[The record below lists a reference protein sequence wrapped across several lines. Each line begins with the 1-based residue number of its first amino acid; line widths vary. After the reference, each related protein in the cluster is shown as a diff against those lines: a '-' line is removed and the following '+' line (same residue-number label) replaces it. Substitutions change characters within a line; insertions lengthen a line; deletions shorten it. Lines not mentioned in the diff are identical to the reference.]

1 MRLRSRFGHAK
12 QAAGQ
17 NHRLESKFWPVRVV
31 GTLNRNA
38 PVGFGERTRPACCRR
53 RRAVGFCL
61 HHLDS
66 RSGLG
71 KWWDEVCG
79 ATPPTTRQRRVLP
92 MPTPPFKGFVPAEG
106 ICRSAGVEALFGW
119 RFYKRSRLTA
129 LEVARAS
136 PLALCGCVTRQNS
149 IDRALKT

>member
-1 MRLRSRFGHAK
+1 
-12 QAAGQ
+12 
-17 NHRLESKFWPVRVV
+17 
-31 GTLNRNA
+31 
-38 PVGFGERTRPACCRR
+38 
-53 RRAVGFCL
+53 
-61 HHLDS
+61 
-66 RSGLG
+66 
-71 KWWDEVCG
+71 
-79 ATPPTTRQRRVLP
+79 